1 MKIRIWIDAD
11 SCPVLVRDHTL
22 KYAKNRNIPVI
33 FVANKEIKSETGI
46 EFEMIIT
53 GSEKDA
59 ADNYI
64 CEHAEKSD
72 LVITRDFLF
81 AEKLVE
87 KEITCINDRGT
98 KFTKDNIRELVSER
112 DFNLSLAQMGLTNHK
127 SSGYSQKHFKLFCNC
142 FDKEMQELIWL
153 YRP

>member
-1 MKIRIWIDAD
+1 MKVRIWIDAD

-22 KYAKNRNIPVI
+22 KYAKNRKIPVI

-46 EFEMIIT
+46 DFEMIVV

-64 CEHAEKSD
+64 CEKAEKSD

-98 KFTKDNIRELVSER
+98 KFTKENIRELVSER
-112 DFNLSLAQMGLTNHK
+112 DFNLSLAQMGLNDHK
-127 SSGYSQKHFKLFCNC
+127 SAGYSPKNFKKFCDC
-142 FDKEMQELIWL
+142 FDREMQEIIWL